1 MTNPAPTI
9 GLIGL
14 GLMGE
19 GLAKRLVV
27 MGYPVVGYDVV
38 PAKVAHAK
46 GLGVAPAASPAEVA
60 QRADIA
66 LMSVTTTDAVADV
79 VQGQQGILSVAKP
92 RVRVLVD
99 HSTTEI
105 DTTRALAARLDA
117 HGSTSFVDA
126 PVSGGPAAAE
136 AGSLAIMAGGNEAAI
151 ESIRPVMEKLGRFT
165 HMGGVGA
172 GQATKLVNQTLVL
185 TNYCVMAEA
194 LRLAEAYGVDAARIP
209 HALATGHAGSNL
221 LPVLFERMIAR
232 DFTPKGYARQ
242 VLKDLEMLNT
252 AAKVQH
258 LAMPMSSQALT
269 LFRMLVA
276 QGKSELDGTA
286 VLTLLPEVTVESG
299 K

>member
-1 MTNPAPTI
+1 M
-9 GLIGL
+9 
-14 GLMGE
+14 
-19 GLAKRLVV
+19 
-27 MGYPVVGYDVV
+27 
-38 PAKVAHAK
+38 
-46 GLGVAPAASPAEVA
+46 
-60 QRADIA
+60 
-66 LMSVTTTDAVADV
+66 
-79 VQGQQGILSVAKP
+79 AKP

-105 DTTRALAARLDA
+105 DTTRALAAQLEV
-117 HGSTSFVDA
+117 HGGTSFVDA

-151 ESIRPVMEKLGRFT
+151 ALIRPVMEKLGRFT

-252 AAKVQH
+252 AAKSQH

-286 VLTLLPEVTVESG
+286 VLTLLPEVLAQADR
-299 K
+299 

>member
-1 MTNPAPTI
+1 MSNPAPTI

-19 GLAKRLVV
+19 GFAKRLIA

-38 PAKVAHAK
+38 VDKLAHSK
-46 GLGVAPAASPAEVA
+46 RLGVAPATSPAEVC

-79 VQGQQGILSVAKP
+79 VAGPQGILSVAKP

-105 DTTRALAARLDA
+105 DTTRALAAQLEV
-117 HGSTSFVDA
+117 HGGTSFVDA

-151 ESIRPVMEKLGRFT
+151 ALIRPVMEKLGRFT

-172 GQATKLVNQTLVL
+172 GQATKLVNQ
-185 TNYCVMAEA
+185 
-194 LRLAEAYGVDAARIP
+194 
-209 HALATGHAGSNL
+209 
-221 LPVLFERMIAR
+221 
-232 DFTPKGYARQ
+232 
-242 VLKDLEMLNT
+242 
-252 AAKVQH
+252 
-258 LAMPMSSQALT
+258 
-269 LFRMLVA
+269 
-276 QGKSELDGTA
+276 
-286 VLTLLPEVTVESG
+286 
-299 K
+299 